1 MLSGAENLKREVGM
15 VSDCQSA
22 GKPEKEAEFEFS
34 FEDEIMK
41 RGFIERFLLAR
52 AGAVAGSFSY
62 CIEMDEALSA
72 WEEIQ
77 LHAPL
82 SSETIGKLGEE
93 GL

>member
-1 MLSGAENLKREVGM
+1 MLSGAANWEREVEM

-22 GKPEKEAEFEFS
+22 GKSEAEAQIEVAI
-34 FEDEIMK
+34 EDEILK
-41 RGFIERFLLAR
+41 RGVIERFLLAR

-62 CIEMDEALSA
+62 CIEIDEALSA

-82 SSETIGKLGEE
+82 SSETREKYSG